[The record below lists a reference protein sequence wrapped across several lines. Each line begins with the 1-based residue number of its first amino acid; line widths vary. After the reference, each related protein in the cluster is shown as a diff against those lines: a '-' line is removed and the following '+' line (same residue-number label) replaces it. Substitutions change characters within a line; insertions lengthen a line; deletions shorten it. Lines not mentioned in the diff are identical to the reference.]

1 MSINRGSR
9 VNNPNMLK
17 QIQQMQARMARMQE
31 ELGGMTVTGT
41 AGGGAVTVVANG
53 HQEIQSVAIQAEVLE
68 EGPELLS
75 DLVLAAVNAALD
87 QSRDLANKQ
96 MGQLTAGLNLPPG
109 LL

>member
-1 MSINRGSR
+1 

-17 QIQQMQARMARMQE
+17 QIQQMQTRMARMQE
-31 ELGGMTVTGT
+31 ELGAMTVSGT
-41 AGGGAVTVVANG
+41 AGGGAVTVVVNG
-53 HQEIQSVAIQAEVLE
+53 HQQVQSVAIQAEVLE

-75 DLVLAAVNAALD
+75 DLVLAAVNSALD
-87 QSRDLANKQ
+87 QSRDLATKQ

>member
-1 MSINRGSR
+1 
-9 VNNPNMLK
+9 
-17 QIQQMQARMARMQE
+17 
-31 ELGGMTVTGT
+31 MTVTGT

-53 HQEIQSVAIQAEVLE
+53 HQRVESVSIQADVLE
-68 EGPELLS
+68 EGSELLG

-87 QSRDLANKQ
+87 QSRELAARQ